1 MRCPSCSAELAD
13 PEGVF
18 CSRCGRPLQSSE
30 DVATEALRV
39 PASSHPDMVENLDDS
54 DRAPDEPTRSEQG
67 PIAPARPEQSSPSDD
82 APDEP
87 TRAAQNS
94 DSDRGPDQRTPPERM
109 RGIDHPRESTGAGVS
124 ESAARTPSDD
134 DTPPAARTP
143 GDDDTQPAARTPR
156 DDDTQPAA
164 RTSGDDIQLE
174 HSPRSQGAA
183 AMATEMA
190 GSLRRALRSGGW
202 AEAASAAGMGFLAVL
217 GAGALFVGLLKL
229 VDPSFGSGRSPVW
242 VLTRVVIAG
251 LASLGIPIE
260 QAGVGGSILPMGT
273 LVLIAW
279 ALVWAAR
286 AVVAAGDGRASGEQD
301 GRRRASGEQDGKQR
315 ASGERAG
322 KQRGSGE
329 LASQGAKV
337 GAPFALL
344 CCIAALIFRL
354 REGVDTGADP
364 GLALVIGG
372 LWGVLFGAAGG
383 LLADRSA
390 RRAIASPKGL
400 RVGAGGPPIEGV
412 MAGVTML
419 VSAAVA
425 AMAAALIFVI
435 VDLVAGTDLQLT
447 AGDGVALAILFVAFA
462 PNIAVGT
469 VAFSMGAPVQF
480 VADSLGVGFRTD
492 FSLFGWGGS
501 GPEWYVY
508 FAVLIPILACLFGGY
523 SARRRTR
530 HPARMIEIVAVAAGT
545 LTIGLS
551 FLVFIGTLSLERGL
565 LGPGNLFV
573 LAPDASAVFLLS
585 LLWAGALGAV
595 GWKVAE
601 SQPRPDQ
608 HDEESRDVSGTS
620 KV

>member
-1 MRCPSCSAELAD
+1 
-13 PEGVF
+13 
-18 CSRCGRPLQSSE
+18 
-30 DVATEALRV
+30 
-39 PASSHPDMVENLDDS
+39 
-54 DRAPDEPTRSEQG
+54 
-67 PIAPARPEQSSPSDD
+67 
-82 APDEP
+82 
-87 TRAAQNS
+87 
-94 DSDRGPDQRTPPERM
+94 
-109 RGIDHPRESTGAGVS
+109 
-124 ESAARTPSDD
+124 
-134 DTPPAARTP
+134 
-143 GDDDTQPAARTPR
+143 
-156 DDDTQPAA
+156 
-164 RTSGDDIQLE
+164 
-174 HSPRSQGAA
+174 
-183 AMATEMA
+183 MATEMV
-190 GSLRRALRSGGW
+190 GSLRRALRTGGW
-202 AEAASAAGMGFLAVL
+202 AEAASAAAMGFLAVL

-286 AVVAAGDGRASGEQD
+286 AVVAAG
-301 GRRRASGEQDGKQR
+301 
-315 ASGERAG
+315 GERAR
-322 KQRGSGE
+322 KQRRSSDRA
-329 LASQGAKV
+329 LQGAKV

-354 REGVDTGADP
+354 REGVDTGADL
-364 GLALVIGG
+364 GLAFVIGG

-390 RRAIASPKGL
+390 RRAIASPKEL

-419 VSAAVA
+419 VSAGVAAVA
-425 AMAAALIFVI
+425 AALTFVI

-447 AGDGVALAILFVAFA
+447 AGDAVALAILFVAFA

-530 HPARMIEIVAVAAGT
+530 YPERMIEIVAVAAGT
-545 LTIGLS
+545 LSIGLS
-551 FLVFIGTLSLERGL
+551 FLVYIGTLSLERGL

-573 LAPDASAVFLLS
+573 LTPDASAVFLLS
-585 LLWAGALGAV
+585 LLWAGVLGVV

-601 SQPRPDQ
+601 SQPHP
-608 HDEESRDVSGTS
+608 EEQDSSESADRSGTS
-620 KV
+620 RV